1 MSPSLGS
8 GAPSGARRPR
18 RPPRPRRPLVEAAGS
33 DRGGG
38 GTAWGDGGQQPW
50 CAGSARSSCRQ
61 QGRRRGTATSWTRC
75 GSTCGA
81 ARAAW
86 GCRALAGR
94 AAPAETSGSWPGPA
108 PPCAKSPIGS
118 PPSASRPGLEAT
130 AGAKGKDFQ
139 IEVPLGIS
147 VHTDDGTLIGEVNS
161 PEDRVRVA
169 VGGLGGGLTTDYQP
183 SPGQRRMIRLDLKLI
198 ADVGLIGFP
207 NAGKSTLLEKL
218 SSAKPKI
225 ADYPFT
231 TLCPQIGT
239 MMFQDHRQISVADL
253 PGLIEG
259 AHANKGMGHHFLKHV
274 QRNKILL
281 FVVDVFGFRLSPKT
295 HFRDAFQT
303 VQLLVK
309 ELELYDPDLLGK
321 AAVLAVNKMDLPG
334 AQEKYKQLCHQ
345 LMHPQDFLSL
355 LPAGMVP
362 VERFPFEHVLP
373 VVAVQGKGVDEL
385 KIGVRKVLDEQQVEA
400 VMKVR
405 EEMGFI
411 RVAGVGDT
419 DVARVQ
425 SH

>member
-1 MSPSLGS
+1 MVRGVSAL
-8 GAPSGARRPR
+8 
-18 RPPRPRRPLVEAAGS
+18 LLQAAGKTPRHRHFVDS
-33 DRGGG
+33 LRLHVRGGTG
-38 GTAWGDGGQQPW
+38 GMGLPRLGGEGGPGGDVW
-50 CAGSARSSCRQ
+50 V
-61 QGRRRGTATSWTRC
+61 
-75 GSTCGA
+75 
-81 ARAAW
+81 
-86 GCRALAGR
+86 LA
-94 AAPAETSGSWPGPA
+94 
-108 PPCAKSPIGS
+108 
-118 PPSASRPGLEAT
+118 RPGASLRHVTDRQPSKRLA
-130 AGAKGKDFQ
+130 AGVGDNSSVRCLKGAKGKDFQ

-231 TLCPQIGT
+231 TLCPQLGK

-309 ELELYDPDLLGK
+309 ELELYGPDLLGK

-362 VERFPFEHVLP
+362 VESFPFEHVLP
-373 VVAVQGKGVDEL
+373 VAAVRGTGVEEL
-385 KIGVRKVLDEQQVEA
+385 KIAVRKVLDEQQVEA

-411 RVAGVGDT
+411 RVAGVGET
-419 DVARVQ
+419 DVARVL